1 MKKLSPEVL
10 RTHKGI
16 SFVGVTTTFLC
27 HDGKGNFVMAKRGQN
42 ARDEQGRWEIG
53 AGGLKAGTPILENV
67 KREIKEEYNAQALE
81 IEYMGYRDMH
91 RKLDDGTPT
100 HWVAL
105 DFAVLVDPKQV
116 DNNEPEILD
125 AVEWFTL
132 DKLPSP
138 LHSQGE
144 IYLKIYKK
152 QLAKILKLS
161 K

>member
-67 KREIKEEYNAQALE
+67 KREIKEEYNAKALE

-105 DFAVLVDPKQV
+105 DFAVLVDPQAS
-116 DNNEPEILD
+116 N
-125 AVEWFTL
+125 
-132 DKLPSP
+132 
-138 LHSQGE
+138 
-144 IYLKIYKK
+144 
-152 QLAKILKLS
+152 
-161 K
+161 